1 MIDALDNTLQQ
12 LFMAMIDEI
21 TDVDEQDGFEL

>member
-12 LFMAMIDEI
+12 LFMATIDEI
-21 TDVDEQDGFEL
+21 TDVGEQDGFES